1 MKEAENGQEKKVK
14 KLRTYFGNNL
24 AVIKDNGL
32 FKVLFKLTSMQ
43 MKGYN
48 KALKKEQPTNN
59 LTFQYSLNEFRLDL
73 QMGKSTI
80 LKKFDMLVNVGLLT
94 ITKNCDE
101 KNAYCK
107 NTYQLNINKLEVI
120 IDTLNGMRR
129 KERIEYIN
137 KIFNI
142 KTSGAL
148 LNIKDDKIEEE
159 NDETGF
165 DTDNEA
171 MKEMAKQMLK
181 VQLQKQNPIEEP
193 AKVVSD
199 VPAKET
205 LEEILNDSGEEI
217 DLSFLPTAEEK
228 SEVVTAP
235 EPVQTNKE
243 EQEVKQ
249 ENNNDMNDVFGIMN
263 NPEEAPDYVLTD
275 FIKER
280 IALAKKY
287 EIELYDNI
295 QNQLNSKEFKQDV
308 LFQYITSLTNRLVEK
323 DKELKLAV

>member
-1 MKEAENGQEKKVK
+1 MKEARNEQEKKISR
-14 KLRTYFGNNL
+14 LRTYFGNNL
-24 AVIKDNGL
+24 TVIKDNGL

-43 MKGYN
+43 MKEYN
-48 KALKKEQPTNN
+48 KALKKEQATDN

-107 NTYQLNINKLEVI
+107 NTYQLNIEKLEVI

-137 KIFNI
+137 NLFNT
-142 KTSGAL
+142 KTSSAY
-148 LNIKDDKIEEE
+148 KKINEKKFN
-159 NDETGF
+159 NDEPDEDDVTGF
-165 DTDNEA
+165 DTENEA
-171 MKEMAKQMLK
+171 MKNMAKQMLK
-181 VQLQKQNPIEEP
+181 DNIQKQNPTIDPVKVEPKSIEVLE
-193 AKVVSD
+193 D
-199 VPAKET
+199 T
-205 LEEILNDSGEEI
+205 LTDSGEKM
-217 DLSFLPTAEEK
+217 DLSFLSTAEEK
-228 SEVVTAP
+228 PEVVT
-235 EPVQTNKE
+235 EPVNIDK
-243 EQEVKQ
+243 

-263 NPEEAPDYVLTD
+263 KPEEATDYVLTD

-287 EIELYDNI
+287 DIELYNNI
-295 QNQLNSKEFKQDV
+295 QNQLNNKEFKQDI